1 MDFLKEF
8 GEVLSADES
17 RELDSC
23 PSWADK
29 IYVAEGRK
37 YEQQYNKGANQYYN
51 GFGFNEAFV

>member
-37 YEQQYNKGANQYYN
+37 YEQQDNKGTNQYYN
-51 GFGFNEAFV
+51 GFGSNEAFI